1 MEPNSMHCPDPKAMT
16 IRVTCKDFDSDKT
29 FGAQGQD
36 PPNGVRLSTIISA
49 ATSVAV
55 IGVVCGVHG
64 DKTWAQSVDSESKK
78 TWRSIRIF
86 HMS

>member
-1 MEPNSMHCPDPKAMT
+1 MT
-16 IRVTCKDFDSDKT
+16 IRVTCKDLDSDCA

-36 PPNGVRLSTIISA
+36 PPNGVRPSTIICA

-55 IGVVCGVHG
+55 IGVVNPAVHG

-78 TWRSIRIF
+78 TWRSNRII